1 MATPAMHAR
10 NRTPPTTPPAIAMR
24 RFLISWAES
33 KGSSLNMCSGSLVGG
48 GSYLMPTNFF
58 RQQRCALAPPYTRF
72 MVLTPTRPHN
82 IMRRSARRANSR
94 SHRKRKRHSSGSSGS
109 SSSHSS
115 RRVRKRSYEEEDEP
129 NHAVVAET
137 KAVSF
142 TEEEPEEQLDE
153 YPEVTEDV
161 SGEAPED
168 VRSYALASLEI
179 KRMNSVWSDF
189 RKAKAQIKHEAQN
202 VLLGTMLERGCRTRK
217 LRDVDGTDYVVRL
230 TTRYQIGKLTDD
242 ALHSAL
248 ISTFG
253 TEEDNGSNSEDGD
266 DVEDLNQELL
276 IPDSVDEAIEKLYKG
291 VQRARTTRKTVV
303 QCAEATES
311 VDAEDM
317 DEDLHDVATAF
328 VKADKS
334 LRNTREEVKNRI
346 KPYQE
351 AMDRSEN
358 RIRDM
363 LREKK
368 STSFDFDDGEGKR
381 KINVSR
387 RDNKRTKKPVA
398 KKLTAQVIKDAL
410 RSAVVDSCGSK
421 VRCGNMLAS
430 IRRAIK
436 EATKPEEMPDT
447 AEEPTMTSSLV
458 VRVGKV
464 KDEDN

>member
-1 MATPAMHAR
+1 MY
-10 NRTPPTTPPAIAMR
+10 
-24 RFLISWAES
+24 
-33 KGSSLNMCSGSLVGG
+33 K
-48 GSYLMPTNFF
+48 
-58 RQQRCALAPPYTRF
+58 RQ
-72 MVLTPTRPHN
+72 
-82 IMRRSARRANSR
+82 
-94 SHRKRKRHSSGSSGS
+94 
-109 SSSHSS
+109 
-115 RRVRKRSYEEEDEP
+115 
-129 NHAVVAET
+129 
-137 KAVSF
+137 
-142 TEEEPEEQLDE
+142 
-153 YPEVTEDV
+153 
-161 SGEAPED
+161 
-168 VRSYALASLEI
+168 
-179 KRMNSVWSDF
+179 DF
-189 RKAKAQIKHEAQN
+189 RKAKAQIKNEAQN

-253 TEEDNGSNSEDGD
+253 TEEDRGSNSSEDGD
-266 DVEDLNQELL
+266 DGEDLNQELL

-368 STSFDFDDGEGKR
+368 STSFNFDDGEGKR

-387 RDNKRTKKPVA
+387 RDNKKRTKKPVA

-421 VRCGNMLAS
+421 VRCGNMLAA
-430 IRRAIK
+430 IRSAIK

-447 AEEPTMTSSLV
+447 AEEEPTMTSSLV

-464 KDEDN
+464 KDEDK